1 MNRALGFNRALLI
14 CVAVAAVVMP
24 VLYAA
29 QTSAPDASQ
38 SSTKH
43 AQAQHSAAPPQ
54 SDGERI
60 FQRNCARCHTAPD
73 GFSPRISG
81 TIVRHM
87 RIRANLSEH
96 DERELL
102 RFFNP

>member
-1 MNRALGFNRALLI
+1 MNRALLLLCAAVLAFI
-14 CVAVAAVVMP
+14 AIPVLFAAQANTSDSSRPVAA
-24 VLYAA
+24 
-29 QTSAPDASQ
+29 
-38 SSTKH
+38 KH
-43 AQAQHSAAPPQ
+43 ARAPKAATPPQ
-54 SDGERI
+54 SEGERI
-60 FQRNCARCHTAPD
+60 FQRNCARCHAVPE
-73 GFSPRISG
+73 GFSPSISG